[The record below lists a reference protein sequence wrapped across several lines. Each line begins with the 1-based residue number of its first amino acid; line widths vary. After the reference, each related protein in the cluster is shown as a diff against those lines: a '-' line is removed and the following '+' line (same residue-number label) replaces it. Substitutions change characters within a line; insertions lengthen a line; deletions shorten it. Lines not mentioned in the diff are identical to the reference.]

1 MNPADETIIEL
12 SKKKILLLILGS
24 FASVGLGT
32 WLMFCCS
39 TIWHLPLIVIQAS
52 GFISVVFFGACGI
65 YGFKKLFDEKPGLIF
80 NSSGIVDS
88 STGISAGLIPWPEI
102 IGAEIFEFQKQE
114 MLIIKVRNPQKY
126 IDGSGACR
134 RMLNN
139 ANYEMCGSPIAIAS
153 NSLKIN
159 FPELRSIFG
168 QYHQKYGN

>member
-88 STGISAGLIPWPEI
+88 STGISAGL
-102 IGAEIFEFQKQE
+102 
-114 MLIIKVRNPQKY
+114 
-126 IDGSGACR
+126 
-134 RMLNN
+134 MLNY